1 MFFGKPNIDGQET
14 PEFYPTISTVEAGRQ
29 LFSNIFLWRT
39 TLRTLVE
46 VKKGINWVG
55 AVDWT
60 MRDFHGYSTQR
71 GTTYNS
77 FLIIDEK
84 ITLFDTVK
92 KPFKSDLLH
101 NIRKVVEPTKIDYL
115 VVNHV
120 EPDHSGSIPEIVDA
134 IKPEKIFCS
143 PKGKQALLAH
153 YHRDDWPYEVV
164 GTGQE
169 ISLGSR
175 TVQFIETR
183 MLHWPDSMVSYI
195 KEDALLISSDAFG
208 QHWATSE
215 RFNDEVDSSELMAHA
230 EKYYANILLPYSPLI
245 QKLISN
251 VQKMDLKIDMIA
263 PDHGLIWRDNP
274 QQIVAAYDRWSKQ
287 IPKQKALIIYDTMWH
302 STEMMARAIA
312 DGLIEKGISTRLMD
326 LSVDHRSDVITQLL
340 DSKAVVIGSATL
352 NNGMLPRMADMLCY
366 MKGLRPAGKIG
377 VAFGSYGWSGEA
389 VKLITKSLEEM
400 KIKAVSPGISLQFV
414 PNHEG
419 LRKCVELGR
428 ELASAIKDDC

>member
-1 MFFGKPNIDGQET
+1 M
-14 PEFYPTISTVEAGRQ
+14 
-29 LFSNIFLWRT
+29 
-39 TLRTLVE
+39 RTLVE

-400 KIKAVSPGISLQFV
+400 KIKAVSPGIGLQFV

>member
-1 MFFGKPNIDGQET
+1 M
-14 PEFYPTISTVEAGRQ
+14 
-29 LFSNIFLWRT
+29 
-39 TLRTLVE
+39 E

-60 MRDFHGYSTQR
+60 IRDFHGYSTNK
-71 GTTYNS
+71 GTTYNA
-77 FLIIDEK
+77 FLVLDDK

-92 KPFKSDLLH
+92 KPLKNDLLH
-101 NIRKVVEPTKIDYL
+101 NIYKLVEPSKIDYL

-120 EPDHSGSIPEIVDA
+120 EPDHSGSVAEMVDI

-143 PKGKQALLAH
+143 PKGKQALLDH
-153 YHRDDWPYEVV
+153 YHREDWPYEVV

-169 ISLGSR
+169 VSLGKR

-183 MLHWPDSMVSYI
+183 MLHWPDSMMSYI

-215 RFNDEVDSSELMAHA
+215 RFNDQVDSWELMVHA
-230 EKYYANILLPYSPLI
+230 KKYFANILLPYSQLI
-245 QKLISN
+245 KKLIAD

-274 QQIVAAYDRWSKQ
+274 LQIVSAYDEWSKQ
-287 IPKQKALIIYDTMWH
+287 VAKQKALIIFDTMWH
-302 STEMMARAIA
+302 STEMMAKAIA
-312 DGLIEKGISTRLMD
+312 DGLVENGTSIKLMD
-326 LSVDHRSDVITQLL
+326 LCADHRSDIITQLL
-340 DSKAVVIGSATL
+340 DAKAVIIGSATL

-366 MKGLRPAGKIG
+366 MKGLRPVGKIG
-377 VAFGSYGWSGEA
+377 AAFGSYGWSGEA

-400 KIKAVSPGISLQFV
+400 KIKVLNPGLSLQFV
-414 PNHEG
+414 PDHEG

-428 ELASAIKDDC
+428 EIGKAIKEDL

>member
-1 MFFGKPNIDGQET
+1 
-14 PEFYPTISTVEAGRQ
+14 
-29 LFSNIFLWRT
+29 
-39 TLRTLVE
+39 VE

-60 MRDFHGYSTQR
+60 IRDFHGYSTNK
-71 GTTYNS
+71 GTTYNA
-77 FLIIDEK
+77 FLVLDDK

-92 KPFKSDLLH
+92 KPLKNDLLH
-101 NIRKVVEPTKIDYL
+101 NIYKLVEPSKIDYL

-120 EPDHSGSIPEIVDA
+120 EPDHSGSVAEMVDI

-143 PKGKQALLAH
+143 PKGKQALLDH
-153 YHRDDWPYEVV
+153 YHREDWPYEVV

-169 ISLGSR
+169 VSLGKR

-183 MLHWPDSMVSYI
+183 MLHWPDSMMSYI

-215 RFNDEVDSSELMAHA
+215 RFNDQVDSWELMVHA
-230 EKYYANILLPYSPLI
+230 KKYFANILLPYSQLI
-245 QKLISN
+245 KKLIAD

-274 QQIVAAYDRWSKQ
+274 LQIVSAYDEWSKQ
-287 IPKQKALIIYDTMWH
+287 VAKQKALIIFDTMWH
-302 STEMMARAIA
+302 STEMMAKAIA
-312 DGLIEKGISTRLMD
+312 DGLVENGTSIKLMD
-326 LSVDHRSDVITQLL
+326 LCADHRSDIITQLL
-340 DSKAVVIGSATL
+340 DAKAVIIGSATL

-366 MKGLRPAGKIG
+366 MKGLRPVGKIG
-377 VAFGSYGWSGEA
+377 AAFGSYGWSGEA

-400 KIKAVSPGISLQFV
+400 KIKVLNPGLSLQFV
-414 PNHEG
+414 PDHEG

-428 ELASAIKDDC
+428 EIGKAIKEDL